1 MAFFLIHLKKCKLF
15 YMRKIYLTSLILF
28 LGFATVKAQETV
40 DAQEVIEVKEAA
52 PEVVIN
58 WETSYDD
65 ALKRA
70 KKEGKPLLIYFTG
83 SDWCGP
89 CKGLSKN
96 LFKTEKFQEYSEKM
110 VLYKADF
117 PRNKNLVDNETKKVN
132 KELSIRFGQTKF
144 PTMIMVNAKEQEL
157 GIKQGMYMT
166 EYYYSFFDKAIRD
179 F

>member
-1 MAFFLIHLKKCKLF
+1 
-15 YMRKIYLTSLILF
+15 MRRIYLTSLILF
-28 LGFATVKAQETV
+28 LSFGFAEAQETV
-40 DAQEVIEVKEAA
+40 DVQEVIEVQEAVVV
-52 PEVVIN
+52 PEIVIN
-58 WETSYDD
+58 WENSYKD

-70 KKEGKPLLIYFTG
+70 KTENKPLLIYFTG

-89 CKGLSKN
+89 CKVLSKK
-96 LFKTEKFQEYSEKM
+96 LFKTEKFQEYAANKI

-117 PRNKNLVDNETKKVN
+117 PRNKNLVDDDKRKVN
-132 KELSIRFGQTKF
+132 KEIQAHFGQTKF

-166 EYYYSFFDKAIRD
+166 EYYYPFFDKAIRA